1 MSGRQ
6 FAFVFTVVLVLA
18 AGVVVGRLWTRLP
31 LVAAP
36 PPPGQER
43 SWIADQLNLT
53 TDQRK
58 QMDAIWAETKQ
69 KMAAT
74 FDQHHGLDHE
84 RDAAIRNLL
93 NDEQKAAYDKIVA
106 EYRAKRAQMD
116 KQRDQL
122 IHDAEERSRALLD
135 ASQQKQWDEL
145 TKLMHQHHGPHGPP
159 GGPGSGP
166 GSGHGER
173 PGGLPDAAPT
183 TRPDG
188 GPTI

>member
-31 LVAAP
+31 LAAP

-43 SWIADQLNLT
+43 SWIADQLDLT

-74 FDQHHGLDHE
+74 FDQHHSLDHE

-93 NDEQKAAYDKIVA
+93 NDEQKAAYDKIQA
-106 EYRAKRAQMD
+106 EYRAKRTQMD

-135 ASQQKQWDEL
+135 DSQQKQWDEL
-145 TKLMHQHHGPHGPP
+145 TKLMHQRHGPHGPP
-159 GGPGSGP
+159 GSPGGPGP
-166 GSGHGER
+166 GDAGR
-173 PGGLPDAAPT
+173 PGGPPDTVPT